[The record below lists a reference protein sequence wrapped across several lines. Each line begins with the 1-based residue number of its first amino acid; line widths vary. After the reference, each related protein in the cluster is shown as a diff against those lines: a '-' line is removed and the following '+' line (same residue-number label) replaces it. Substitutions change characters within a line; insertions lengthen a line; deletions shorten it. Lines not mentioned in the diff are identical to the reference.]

1 MEIAI
6 KQSYQLEAK
15 KKTAKSIELIYK
27 TYCEVRMEIV
37 ANDATTIK
45 KTMKE
50 EKLIILALS
59 LSQFKIQLIIFFF
72 SK

>member
-1 MEIAI
+1 VEIAI

-15 KKTAKSIELIYK
+15 KKTAKSIKHIYK

-37 ANDATTIK
+37 ATTIK
-45 KTMKE
+45 KTMKEE

-59 LSQFKIQLIIFFF
+59 LPI
-72 SK
+72 

>member
-37 ANDATTIK
+37 ATTIK
-45 KTMKE
+45 KTMK

-59 LSQFKIQLIIFFF
+59 LPI
-72 SK
+72 